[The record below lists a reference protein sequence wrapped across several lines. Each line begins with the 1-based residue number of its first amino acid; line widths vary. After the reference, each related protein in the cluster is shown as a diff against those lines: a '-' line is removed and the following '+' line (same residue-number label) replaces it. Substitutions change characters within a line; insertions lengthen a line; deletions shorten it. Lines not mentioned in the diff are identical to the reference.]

1 MNCRCT
7 FALFALL
14 LLGACSQ
21 GVDNTRIRVD
31 VIEDRPRQFSIGAIP
46 LPLSSAYLRSAT
58 AQGLVTF
65 DMNGRIVPALANR
78 WIVTDDGLSYIF
90 RLNKLRWNDEREVT
104 ADEVAN
110 LLTARFRE
118 LRQGRFNAELAVIDR
133 VVPMTGKVVEIRLKA
148 PMPYLLEMIAQP
160 EFGLVK
166 KGFGSGP
173 MMATK
178 FEQAMQLRMKGMDEA
193 GNPVQ
198 LNETVTLRSGKA
210 SLALAR
216 YVAGDTDLVDGGR
229 FEDFPLL
236 DAANIDGNAI
246 QFDAVPGLFG
256 LLFVEAGPFLSVRTN
271 REAITMAIDRPK
283 LLTSFDIVAWQE
295 TLTLV
300 PENLPSRSANPRPEW
315 ASQRIEDRKIM
326 ARGTIS
332 RWVNGNGPVR
342 TLRVA
347 LPRGPGS
354 RIFFA
359 MLKADMA
366 AIGLSMERTT
376 PDKPHDLRLIDRVG
390 DQSTPSWYLD
400 QMSCTVTRICNL
412 DADELVSQAR
422 MATDID
428 SRATLLAQAEVEMQ
442 QTRNFIPIANPLRW
456 SVTRKGLLG
465 HAANGRGW
473 HLLQN
478 LGRDPT

>member
-1 MNCRCT
+1 MNCRLI
-7 FALFALL
+7 FALVALL

-31 VIEDRPRQFSIGAIP
+31 VIEDRPRPFAIGAIP

-58 AQGLVTF
+58 AQGLVSF

-78 WIVTDDGLSYIF
+78 WIVTEDGLSYIF

-104 ADEVAN
+104 SEEVAN
-110 LLTARFRE
+110 LLSARFRE

-148 PMPYLLEMIAQP
+148 PMPYLLEMLAQP
-160 EFGLVK
+160 EFGLVR

-173 MMATK
+173 MIATK
-178 FEQAMQLRMKGMDEA
+178 FEQAMRLQNRGFDDD
-193 GNPVQ
+193 GNPVL
-198 LNETVTLRSGKA
+198 LNETVTLRSSKA

-216 YVAGDTDLVDGGR
+216 YVAGDSDLVDGGR

-236 DAANIDGNAI
+236 EAAKIDGNAI
-246 QFDAVPGLFG
+246 QFDPVPGLFG
-256 LLFVEAGPFLSVRTN
+256 LLFVEAGPFLSDRNN

-295 TLTLV
+295 SLTLV
-300 PENLPSRSANPRPEW
+300 PENLPSRSPNPRPEW
-315 ASQRIEDRKIM
+315 ASQRIEDRKLA
-326 ARGTIS
+326 ARATIT
-332 RWVNGNGPVR
+332 RWVNGNGAVR

-359 MLKADMA
+359 MLEADLA
-366 AIGLSMERTT
+366 AIGLSVERTT
-376 PDKPHDLRLIDRVG
+376 IDKPHDLRLIDRAG
-390 DQSTPSWYLD
+390 DQSSPAWYLD
-400 QMSCTVTRICNL
+400 QMSCTVTRICNI
-412 DADELVSQAR
+412 DADDLVSQGR
-422 MATDID
+422 MATDIAA
-428 SRATLLAQAEVEMQ
+428 RATLLAQAEVEMQ